1 MGKSGQSERGK
12 ELKIWLEDP
21 GVSDKELL
29 QGLLRYEA
37 EDRYSY
43 PISKAVR
50 NVRNQVAAF
59 NHAMFLVESQA
70 LEN

>member
-1 MGKSGQSERGK
+1 M
-12 ELKIWLEDP
+12 
-21 GVSDKELL
+21 SDKELL

-43 PISKAVR
+43 PISKAVG

-70 LEN
+70 LTNVRASVLIG

>member
-12 ELKIWLEDP
+12 ELKIWLDP

-37 EDRYSY
+37 EDRYS
-43 PISKAVR
+43 
-50 NVRNQVAAF
+50 
-59 NHAMFLVESQA
+59 
-70 LEN
+70 

>member
-1 MGKSGQSERGK
+1 M
-12 ELKIWLEDP
+12 
-21 GVSDKELL
+21 SDKELL